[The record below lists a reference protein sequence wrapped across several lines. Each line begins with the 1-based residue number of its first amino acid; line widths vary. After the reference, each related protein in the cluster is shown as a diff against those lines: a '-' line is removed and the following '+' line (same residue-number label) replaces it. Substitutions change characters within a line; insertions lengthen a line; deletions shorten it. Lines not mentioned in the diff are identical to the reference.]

1 VQLVRNRAFSLR
13 VTNVTSMEIFARFVI
28 VFFSNSRKIVSYNNS
43 SGVVEIVVRLYNA
56 FPLSQIG

>member
-1 VQLVRNRAFSLR
+1 
-13 VTNVTSMEIFARFVI
+13 MEIFARFVI
-28 VFFSNSRKIVSYNNS
+28 VFFSNGRKIVSYNNS